1 MQFAPWKI
9 EWAKFTD
16 EAIAEMKLHSDD
28 THTEKE
34 WMTYIYEEDFGIMVA
49 NGDMPLLYR
58 DKSGKQVIF
67 KHKEEAHQ
75 YMNKYNISGEIS
87 PVYHLGS
94 VSYGDESRI
103 EVNPATKEMQ
113 DAALKQVDPKNRKW
127 TINGHPLKD
136 GKIYT
141 GRQYFSST
149 DILQEFVK
157 ARDSDQRVVQ
167 FIVYPHQQTDTN
179 TGKTAIHNRC
189 RILIFPDSAT
199 ISSAMKSANPN
210 VDVKGISVENGFN
223 SNAADGSLKNE
234 AGVDWFAFQE
244 ALGKSGNMGIIDIEG
259 KKSGS
264 KKAESKLNIFGAEGS
279 GLRSRKTMNA
289 VAAVALMGS
298 LIYFLFIS
306 DESPLD
312 VMVEDMN
319 AECEEHWW
327 HR

>member
-1 MQFAPWKI
+1 
-9 EWAKFTD
+9 
-16 EAIAEMKLHSDD
+16 
-28 THTEKE
+28 
-34 WMTYIYEEDFGIMVA
+34 
-49 NGDMPLLYR
+49 
-58 DKSGKQVIF
+58 
-67 KHKEEAHQ
+67 
-75 YMNKYNISGEIS
+75 
-87 PVYHLGS
+87 
-94 VSYGDESRI
+94 
-103 EVNPATKEMQ
+103 MQ

-127 TINGHPLKD
+127 TIHGHPLKD